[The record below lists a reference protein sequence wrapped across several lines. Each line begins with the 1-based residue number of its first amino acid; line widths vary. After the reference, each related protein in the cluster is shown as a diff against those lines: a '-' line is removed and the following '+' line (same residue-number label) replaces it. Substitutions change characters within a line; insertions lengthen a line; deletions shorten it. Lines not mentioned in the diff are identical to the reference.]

1 MSDTLRA
8 ELALDALEMAVWSR
22 GDRMDGQIVHHSD
35 RGVQYTAIRYTER
48 LGEIGAV
55 RSVGR
60 KGDRKR
66 QPSRSTAFTR
76 KSSSRGK
83 GRGAGPMTS
92 CSRPGMGD
100 WYNTE
105 RLHSAC
111 KYIPPKEYEENY
123 YAQQERM
130 VS

>member
-1 MSDTLRA
+1 VSQPSTARA
-8 ELALDALEMAVWSR
+8 SAATVTALPNT
-22 GDRMDGQIVHHSD
+22 
-35 RGVQYTAIRYTER
+35 Y
-48 LGEIGAV
+48 V

-60 KGDRKR
+60 KGDSYDNAAAESLNSLYKKELIEREG
-66 QPSRSTAFTR
+66 PW
-76 KSSSRGK
+76 RGTDDVML
-83 GRGAGPMTS
+83 ATLEWV
-92 CSRPGMGD
+92 D